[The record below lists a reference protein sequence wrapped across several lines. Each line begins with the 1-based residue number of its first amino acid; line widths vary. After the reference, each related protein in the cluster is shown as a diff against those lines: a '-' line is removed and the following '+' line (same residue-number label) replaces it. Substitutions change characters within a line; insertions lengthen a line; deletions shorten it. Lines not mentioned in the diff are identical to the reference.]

1 VVKKDRVVTKRREYS
16 DTVRKPVNTYVETK
30 MTEEELDAKVLE
42 LMASRGRR
50 NTDPRDVL
58 RQLEV
63 LTKAARLHGPRK
75 EIPVLMQQIS
85 NMLDSQRSI
94 DMYLDHHQ
102 WRTCYRA
109 LVRVVQLLESSKK
122 LVLVTMGA
130 EELTDAALGGNTKLA
145 AAAVGADGAAVAPAS
160 SSSSSSNVNT
170 VMVVGSLDSFTVRM
184 QDEYT
189 KCLQQINPH
198 TKVQTVFLFCLLL
211 FLCRVCVA
219 RLHFTLPHHHQ

>member
-145 AAAVGADGAAVAPAS
+145 AAAVGADGAAVAPAAS

-198 TKVQTVFLFCLLL
+198 TKVYRQSALL
-211 FLCRVCVA
+211 R
-219 RLHFTLPHHHQ
+219 